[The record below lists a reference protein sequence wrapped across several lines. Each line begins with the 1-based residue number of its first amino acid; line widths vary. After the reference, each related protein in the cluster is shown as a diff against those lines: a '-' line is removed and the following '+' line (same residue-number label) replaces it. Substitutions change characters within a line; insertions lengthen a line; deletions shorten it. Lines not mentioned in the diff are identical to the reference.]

1 MRKTICLLCAA
12 AAMAASARHP
22 GYTHYRFKIDAVG
35 PSPHGGVECVQMSEL
50 RFYDEH
56 EQDIT
61 ESACGIG
68 WGAKR
73 SFPGEGPLHVFD
85 MVCGEKAWKSKWC
98 DESPRLGEMSN
109 LWFRIDFP
117 APRRVMSYAWWTA
130 NDALSKCRWRD
141 PISWRVQGSDD
152 MREWTDLDVRVDYL
166 VPTNRNFRVGPF
178 GCPPPEECAVDAVDP
193 FMGTGLD
200 MMGRRGAGG
209 MSHPGA
215 RVPFGLTQVV
225 ADGPWRD
232 SADYMFPDPTTEG
245 FACTGTSSCAPRS
258 ISATRSSTRP

>member
-85 MVCGEKAWKSKWC
+85 MVCGEKAWKS
-98 DESPRLGEMSN
+98 SSSAGTR
-109 LWFRIDFP
+109 
-117 APRRVMSYAWWTA
+117 A
-130 NDALSKCRWRD
+130 NCKAS
-141 PISWRVQGSDD
+141 
-152 MREWTDLDVRVDYL
+152 
-166 VPTNRNFRVGPF
+166 
-178 GCPPPEECAVDAVDP
+178 
-193 FMGTGLD
+193 
-200 MMGRRGAGG
+200 
-209 MSHPGA
+209 
-215 RVPFGLTQVV
+215 
-225 ADGPWRD
+225 
-232 SADYMFPDPTTEG
+232 
-245 FACTGTSSCAPRS
+245 
-258 ISATRSSTRP
+258 